1 MSDRSPA
8 TSGSAFRSSVER
20 PTPQRLHAAAA
31 HASMAATL
39 FEELAAT
46 ARKAGDHAEAAACTA
61 QAAGLRREIQYRTPD
76 AA

>member
-1 MSDRSPA
+1 
-8 TSGSAFRSSVER
+8 
-20 PTPQRLHAAAA
+20 
-31 HASMAATL
+31 MAATL